1 MPFAENVL
9 LAVQI
14 EYPYS
19 DFVLLAYLEGS
30 LTQHKMNVKPAN
42 LMKLFMKR
50 DARSVQKER
59 SQMPIKPF
67 VLARRITTFSFI
79 KVSYH
84 TLFEL
89 FQMGSF

>member
-9 LAVQI
+9 LVVQI
-14 EYPYS
+14 KYPYS
-19 DFVLLAYLEGS
+19 DIALLVNLEGS
-30 LTQHKMNVKPAN
+30 LTQQKMNAKN
-42 LMKLFMKR
+42 
-50 DARSVQKER
+50 VQKER
-59 SQMPIKPF
+59 SQVPIKLF

-79 KVSYH
+79 TVSYH

>member
-9 LAVQI
+9 LVVQI
-14 EYPYS
+14 KYPHS
-19 DFVLLAYLEGS
+19 DIALLVNLEGS
-30 LTQHKMNVKPAN
+30 LTQHKMNAKN
-42 LMKLFMKR
+42 
-50 DARSVQKER
+50 VQKER
-59 SQMPIKPF
+59 SRMPIKLF